1 MLFAFCLN
9 QLKKIMGENR
19 KFQVL
24 IVIIIVLVAG
34 IAGTIYFSH
43 VHIPATVKP
52 DNFITEVVE
61 RGPVML
67 AVHATG
73 VVDSESEVLI
83 LSPGPGIIQ
92 TILAEPGTRVRNGE
106 IILQLNTDGVSA
118 DIERIKDQ
126 LEVRK
131 NSLERTRL
139 NAQSTRLD
147 LEYNEEVKKLR
158 IASLKS
164 QLADQKQLLEVGG
177 ISPARIDQTN
187 QEITL
192 AEKDLETLL
201 EKNSIRLK
209 QIRAEEEGLL
219 LQIRM
224 QEKELEE
231 KQNLIKKMSI
241 RAPSSGIILSIS
253 GRAGEKV
260 NTDNLLVRMSDL
272 TSFKIIGSVEEQHAD
287 QLKTGNKVLVNLGDE
302 HLEGTV
308 GNITPVVEN
317 KKVQFNVHL
326 QESSHPKLIANQ
338 QVEIQIIVNFKEN
351 ALRLKKIPDFETRQ
365 KHRIF
370 VIEGDKAVKRDF
382 TLGII
387 GNDYCEV
394 LSGLNEGD
402 VLIVDGLNASRQ
414 SDEVELKK

>member
-1 MLFAFCLN
+1 
-9 QLKKIMGENR
+9 MGTNR

-24 IVIIIVLVAG
+24 IIAVLG
-34 IAGTIYFSH
+34 IAVIAGAVYFSRLYLPTA
-43 VHIPATVKP
+43 IKP
-52 DNFITEVVE
+52 NDFITETVHT
-61 RGPVML
+61 GPVL
-67 AVHATG
+67 LSVNATG

-92 TILAEPGTRVRNGE
+92 TILAEPGTRVRRGE
-106 IILQLNTDGVSA
+106 IILQLNTEGVTD

-126 LEVRK
+126 LEVRR

-164 QLADQKQLLEVGG
+164 QLADQQQLLEVGG
-177 ISPARIDQTN
+177 ISPARIDQTK

-192 AEKDLETLL
+192 AEKDLETLV

-209 QIRAEEEGLL
+209 QLKAEEEGLI

-231 KQNLIKKMSI
+231 KQNLIQKMSI

-253 GRAGEKV
+253 GKAGEKV
-260 NTDNLLVRMSDL
+260 NTDDLLVRMSDL
-272 TSFKIIGSVEEQHAD
+272 SAFKIIGSVEEQYAE

-302 HLEGTV
+302 QLEGTV
-308 GNITPVVEN
+308 GNITPMVEN
-317 KKVQFNVHL
+317 EKIQFNVHL
-326 QESSHPKLIANQ
+326 QENSHPKLIANQ
-338 QVEIQIIVNFKEN
+338 QVEIQIIVSYKED
-351 ALRLKKIPDFETRQ
+351 ALRIKKTEEFESGQ
-365 KHRIF
+365 KQSMF
-370 VIEGDKAVKRDF
+370 VIEGDKAIKKEF

-394 LSGLNEGD
+394 LSGLDEGD
-402 VLIVDGLNASRQ
+402 EVIVDGLNAFRQ
-414 SDEVELKK
+414 ADEIELEK